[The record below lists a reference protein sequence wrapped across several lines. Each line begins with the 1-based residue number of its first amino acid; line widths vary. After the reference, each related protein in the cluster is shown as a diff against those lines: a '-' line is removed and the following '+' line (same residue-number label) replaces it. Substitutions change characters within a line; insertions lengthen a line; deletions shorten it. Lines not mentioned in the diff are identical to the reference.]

1 MSNNNMKVLIDNINA
16 ALDLLNEH
24 NIPVRDIE
32 NYDFRISKVKYDS
45 EKDEV
50 YFECEETA

>member
-1 MSNNNMKVLIDNINA
+1 MLNNMQEIINDINKK
-16 ALDLLNEH
+16 LDLLNEN

-32 NYDFRISKVKYDS
+32 NDDFRISKVKYDS

-50 YFECEETA
+50 YFECETA